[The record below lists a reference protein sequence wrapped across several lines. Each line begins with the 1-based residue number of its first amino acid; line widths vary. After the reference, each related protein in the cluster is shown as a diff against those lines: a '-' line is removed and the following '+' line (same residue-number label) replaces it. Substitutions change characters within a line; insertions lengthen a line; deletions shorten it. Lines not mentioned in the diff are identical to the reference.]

1 MDEWFT
7 ALLRRARGEAT
18 RGGLAA
24 EPGRTGLAA
33 YERLAAL
40 ADTNSGEAREKLAL
54 VLTEQ
59 GHPVWAQEV
68 AACTLARAGDRR
80 AFETLVFL
88 LNYREPARA
97 SAAAEALARL
107 GDPRT
112 ARAAAALASNEL
124 RTAYALEPVRLLAR
138 LAAPESVPVL
148 IDTLRRLL
156 AGPGYYWPVARACVA
171 GLGQLGDSRARPVLT
186 AAAGFPQLREHAHA
200 ALARLAKVGGASAPR
215 RRSQRG
221 SSSA

>member
-7 ALLRRARGEAT
+7 ALLRRARGEAV
-18 RGGLAA
+18 RGGPTA
-24 EPGRTGLAA
+24 GHTGLPV
-33 YERLAAL
+33 YEWLARLTVT
-40 ADTNSGEAREKLAL
+40 DSREAREELAR
-54 VLTEQ
+54 VLTGR

-68 AACTLARAGDRR
+68 AACALATAGDRR

-88 LNYREPARA
+88 LNYREPVRA

-112 ARAAAALASNEL
+112 ARAAAALASNDL
-124 RTAYALEPVRLLAR
+124 RTAYALEPVRLLSR

-148 IDTLRRLL
+148 IVTLRRLL
-156 AGPGYYWPVARACVA
+156 AGPAHHWPVARACVT

-186 AAAGFPQLREHAHA
+186 AATGFPQLREAAHA
-200 ALARLAKVGGASAPR
+200 ALARLARA
-215 RRSQRG
+215 
-221 SSSA
+221 